1 MCASAPTFL
10 ALAAEPNRKTLG
22 YNAAMISSRISI
34 GFIGAGNMAT
44 ALIEGLLATGVQASR
59 LWASDTSQHKLDAL
73 KARGINTAHGNLA
86 IVTHCDVVVLAVKP
100 QVMADVVRALQTA
113 LAQKPVLLISI
124 AAGIPLARLAEWTH
138 ASQAIVRCM
147 PNTPALVQAGAS
159 ALFANEHVT
168 DEQKQTTAAILE
180 AVGLVSWLDNEDQMD
195 AVTALS
201 GSGPAYFF
209 LMLEALQAAGT
220 ELGLSAEVAKTL
232 AQQTAYGA
240 AKLALAS
247 DVDAAELRRR
257 VTSPGGTTEAAIR
270 QFESEH
276 FRDIVKRALGK
287 ARARSAEL
295 AKLG

>member
-1 MCASAPTFL
+1 
-10 ALAAEPNRKTLG
+10 
-22 YNAAMISSRISI
+22 
-34 GFIGAGNMAT
+34 
-44 ALIEGLLATGVQASR
+44 
-59 LWASDTSQHKLDAL
+59 
-73 KARGINTAHGNLA
+73 
-86 IVTHCDVVVLAVKP
+86 
-100 QVMADVVRALQTA
+100 
-113 LAQKPVLLISI
+113 
-124 AAGIPLARLAEWTH
+124 
-138 ASQAIVRCM
+138 M

-159 ALFANEHVT
+159 ALFANAHVSA
-168 DEQKQTTAAILE
+168 EQKQATASILE
-180 AVGLVSWLDNEDQMD
+180 AVGLVCWLDNESQMD

-209 LMLEALQAAGT
+209 LLLEALQAAGT

-232 AQQTAYGA
+232 ALQTAFGS

-287 ARARSAEL
+287 AAARSAEL
-295 AKLG
+295 ANAP